1 MTSRSP
7 FQHILF
13 RDFKT
18 KHTLVSKAFKKDPH
32 LEALFLWIFKRSN
45 ADRNWALAIP
55 LKSMEITAPHPF
67 SRFWFRDFSD
77 YHHGDSVW
85 CKNSG
90 VTSLTPSLPSQH
102 TFPQSLHPTSDVLL
116 HPTACKHFLLQ
127 LPMESGHRN
136 RRGTPKGWLH
146 VLNHPQSHVTNHGI
160 IFMERSWYTLIT
172 ALSGGWKHFHSELA
186 QILISLN
193 AADRKSSLCFPI
205 YSMCCCEALL

>member
-32 LEALFLWIFKRSN
+32 LEALFLWIFRRSN

-116 HPTACKHFLLQ
+116 HPTDLLANTSFYNYPWNQ
-127 LPMESGHRN
+127 
-136 RRGTPKGWLH
+136 GT
-146 VLNHPQSHVTNHGI
+146 GI
-160 IFMERSWYTLIT
+160 
-172 ALSGGWKHFHSELA
+172 G
-186 QILISLN
+186 
-193 AADRKSSLCFPI
+193 
-205 YSMCCCEALL
+205 EALRKAGSMF